1 MKARSAAKGFFPE
14 NFEEERKWDL
24 ELMELVTSGR
34 RPQNGGMVRGSF
46 SSSSRDTNVCLS

>member
-34 RPQNGGMVRGSF
+34 RSQNGGMVRGSF